1 MRGYILFIVVCAA
14 FMFACGGNSAPQTE
28 TQTVNINGGL
38 TLTDKTRKRGAD
50 VGKIPTSI
58 EINFIS
64 GYWHIASG
72 FNVDSIGD
80 FRAYEGIWIDF
91 RENNE
96 FVWGIEDEDK
106 EIGAWGWDEA
116 KQYLYFFS
124 DASKEFF
131 IGEWAANNN
140 GDVVVCVGSTPN
152 NPRSTQFK
160 LVRRHEKII
169 TE

>member
-1 MRGYILFIVVCAA
+1 MRLSIVFVALFVVL
-14 FMFACGGNSAPQTE
+14 MSACSGGEGAPAVE
-28 TQTVNINGGL
+28 DKINFSVS
-38 TLTDKTRKRGAD
+38 DKTRKKATD
-50 VGKIPTSI
+50 IGKIPTSI
-58 EINFIS
+58 EVNFKS

-72 FNVDSIGD
+72 FNVDSLGD
-80 FRAYEGIWIDF
+80 FRPYEGIWLDM

-96 FVWGIEDEDK
+96 FLWGVKGEERGM
-106 EIGAWGWDEA
+106 GAWAWDEPN
-116 KQYLYFFS
+116 QYLYFFADS
-124 DASKEFF
+124 NAEFF
-131 IGEWAANNN
+131 IGEWATNNN